1 MAYKRL
7 YSNEDT
13 IETLVEVA
21 QQDGWD
27 IMVKDAFMIVEKFA
41 DYENMEDRINQ
52 TRLLISEVGY
62 KITNKI
68 RRSLDNIYK

>member
-52 TRLLISEVGY
+52 TRSLISEVGY

-68 RRSLDNIYK
+68 QR

>member
-13 IETLVEVA
+13 IETLAEVA
-21 QQDGWD
+21 KQDGWD

-68 RRSLDNIYK
+68 RR

>member
-52 TRLLISEVGY
+52 TRSLISEVGY

-68 RRSLDNIYK
+68 RR

>member
-68 RRSLDNIYK
+68 QR

>member
-52 TRLLISEVGY
+52 TRLLINEVGY

-68 RRSLDNIYK
+68 RR

>member
-52 TRLLISEVGY
+52 TRLLINEVGY

-68 RRSLDNIYK
+68 

>member
-7 YSNEDT
+7 YSNKDT

-52 TRLLISEVGY
+52 TRSLISEVGY

-68 RRSLDNIYK
+68 QR